1 MSKKAEI
8 IGSHFPTI
16 YLTVI
21 SLLQGIALSQ
31 LVPNIITY
39 LEMSEQ
45 PFMDIRLLP
54 LILMLFVIFIV
65 WHHYAIGIFF
75 LRWFPN
81 IVDTILPF
89 LVSIGQFIL
98 ISFITIKT
106 SIDDINVVTWTK
118 GFAIFVMLGSL
129 AYFSASWRLEPDLF
143 TNIMSKQNA
152 EAHCKRAA
160 TIYNWAGIS
169 ILIQGIFAGLIVL
182 TGYHSLLLV
191 SLVFFILHLYFTEYY
206 KLRDLKPA
214 FIRALD
220 ELDAEEKKISGKK

>member
-39 LEMSEQ
+39 LEIAEH
-45 PFMDIRLLP
+45 PFSDLRFLP

-81 IVDTILPF
+81 IIDTILPF
-89 LVSIGQFIL
+89 FVSIGQFIL

-106 SIDDINVVTWTK
+106 SIDDIDVVTWTK
-118 GFAIFVMLGSL
+118 GFAIFVILGSL

-143 TNIMSKQNA
+143 LNIMSQQNA
-152 EAHCKRAA
+152 EAHCRRAA
-160 TIYNWAGIS
+160 RIYNWAGIS
-169 ILIQGIFAGLIVL
+169 ILIQGLFAGLIVL
-182 TGYHSLLLV
+182 TGNHALLLV
-191 SLVFFILHLYFTEYY
+191 SLVFFILHLFFTEYF

-220 ELDAEEKKISGKK
+220 DLDADEKKSPEKK